1 MRAVFKNR
9 NGLRLLIHP
18 QQGLLLQHSGLADII
33 CLHAGSKDVEG
44 KVKNFTSELELV
56 FLLSLQKSDENNLG
70 YHFK

>member
-1 MRAVFKNR
+1 MLAVLKNR

-18 QQGLLLQHSGLADII
+18 QQGLLLQHSGSVDII

-44 KVKNFTSELELV
+44 KVKNFTLLELV
-56 FLLSLQKSDENNLG
+56 FLLSLQKNVENNLG